1 MTDTLDEAARGN
13 LPRLLSRSQ
22 AANYCN
28 VSTSTFS
35 NWVRSGKL
43 PPPLPGTKRW
53 DMKAIDFALDTISG
67 LKPQP
72 ETSALDEWRA
82 RRGRRHE
89 GNQ

>member
-1 MTDTLDEAARGN
+1 MTDKLDEGARRE

-28 VSTSTFS
+28 FSTSTFS

-43 PPPLPGTKRW
+43 PRSLPGIKRW
-53 DMKAIDFALDTISG
+53 DMNAIDLALDKISG
-67 LKPQP
+67 LEPRP
-72 ETSALDEWRA
+72 EMSALDEWRA

-89 GNQ
+89 IG